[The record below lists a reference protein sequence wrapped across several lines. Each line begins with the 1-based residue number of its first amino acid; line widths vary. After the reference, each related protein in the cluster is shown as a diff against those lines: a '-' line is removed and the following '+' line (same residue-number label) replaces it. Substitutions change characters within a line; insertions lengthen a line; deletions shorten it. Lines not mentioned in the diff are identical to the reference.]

1 MNFKNSTKVQSRSS
15 SLNKK
20 TNETTGKTK
29 MKKKKAIK
37 LKNLEQTGTKI
48 KYGKLNKANSLDIG
62 QMNINKKQSEHKKE
76 VIPEIK
82 ICKNID
88 TLGRLIN
95 NSTEILI
102 SQDHILKKWEELTK
116 NFAGTDIEVE
126 KLLYKNEHDDFTI
139 LLEKY
144 GRELKYVMNR
154 LKSHSDEVHEVKG
167 LKLFILRNKRNEQK
181 FKI

>member
-1 MNFKNSTKVQSRSS
+1 MNFKNSSKVQSRSS
-15 SLNKK
+15 SLNKRTSESTK
-20 TNETTGKTK
+20 DGKTK
-29 MKKKKAIK
+29 PKKKKALK
-37 LKNLEQTGTKI
+37 LKNVEQTETKI
-48 KYGKLNKANSLDIG
+48 KSGKVNKANSLDIRH
-62 QMNINKKQSEHKKE
+62 MNLNKKESEDKKD

-102 SQDHILKKWEELTK
+102 SQDEILKKCEELTK

-126 KLLYKNEHDDFTI
+126 RLLYKNEHDDFTI

-154 LKSHSDEVHEVKG
+154 LKSHSEEVQEVKG
-167 LKLFILRNKRNEQK
+167 LKLFI
-181 FKI
+181 FKE